1 MLSQPISCPLI
12 RSRTS
17 KLLEI
22 NILGSGGSMPTE
34 SRNLPA
40 IAIKYQGWILMFDA
54 GEDVQRQI
62 ERAGL
67 GTNKKMAIFVSHMH
81 ADHLLGLP
89 GLLLRFSL
97 LGRIKPLSIFGPK
110 ELIEYIKM
118 NQSTIN
124 LGTTFEAVVHAI
136 EPGIVF
142 QEEDLTVRAFEVD
155 HRGYALGYELTIQKP
170 TGEFLPERAEELKI
184 PKGPLW
190 SKLAD
195 GEEVQLEDGTKIH
208 PTQVTGPRP
217 DPVKIVYSGDTRPCQ
232 ALREASQNATV
243 LISEAMYTVE
253 HEDLA
258 DERGHSTAK
267 GMAQIASESNVGL
280 LVLTH
285 YSPRYFDGLDI
296 LREGKDIFANT
307 VLARDLMRIMVDKDG
322 KYTIT
327 KPGLKPPTKFQA

>member
-1 MLSQPISCPLI
+1 M
-12 RSRTS
+12 S

-22 NILGSGGSMPTE
+22 ITLGTGGSMPTE
-34 SRNLPA
+34 NRNLPS
-40 IAIKYQGWILMFDA
+40 IVIRYQGWVLMFDA

-62 ERAGL
+62 ERVGI

-97 LGRIKPLSIFGPK
+97 LGRIKPLKIFGPK
-110 ELIEYIKM
+110 ELIDYVKM

-136 EPGIVF
+136 EPGVIF
-142 QEEDLTVRAFEVD
+142 QEEELTVRAFAVD

-170 TGEFLPERAEELKI
+170 TGEFHPERAEKLKI

-190 SKLAD
+190 RKLAD

-208 PTQVTGPRP
+208 PNQVTEPRS

-232 ALREASQNATV
+232 TLRDASQNATV
-243 LISEAMYTVE
+243 LISEAMYTSE

-258 DERGHSTAK
+258 AERGHSTAK
-267 GMAQIASESNVGL
+267 AIAQIATESNVGL

-296 LREGKDIFANT
+296 LKEGKDNFANT
-307 VLARDLMRIMVDKDG
+307 VLARDLMRITVDKEG
-322 KYTIT
+322 NSKIVE
-327 KPGLKPPTKFQA
+327 PGLQPPSKVPI

>member
-1 MLSQPISCPLI
+1 
-12 RSRTS
+12 
-17 KLLEI
+17 
-22 NILGSGGSMPTE
+22 MPTE
-34 SRNLPA
+34 NRNLPA

-54 GEDVQRQI
+54 GEDVQRQL

-67 GTNKKMAIFVSHMH
+67 GTNKKMAIFISHMH

-97 LGRIKPLSIFGPK
+97 LGRMKPLKIFGPK
-110 ELIEYIKM
+110 ELIEYVKM

-136 EPGIVF
+136 EPGVVF

-170 TGEFLPERAEELKI
+170 TGEFLPERAEEMKI

-190 SKLAD
+190 SKLAN
-195 GEEVQLEDGTKIH
+195 GEEAQLEDGTTIH
-208 PTQVTGPRP
+208 PNQVTGPRP
-217 DPVKIVYSGDTRPCQ
+217 NPVKIVYSGDTRPCQ
-232 ALREASQNATV
+232 ALREASQNAAV
-243 LISEAMYTVE
+243 LISEAMYTSE

-258 DERGHSTAK
+258 TERGHSTAK
-267 GMAQIASESNVGL
+267 EIAQIASESNVNL

-285 YSPRYFDGLDI
+285 YSPRYFDGLEV
-296 LREGKDIFANT
+296 LKEGKDYFPNT
-307 VLARDLMRIMVDKDG
+307 VLARDLMKINIDKAG
-322 KYTIT
+322 NSKIT
-327 KPGLKPPTKFQA
+327 EPGLQPLTKTQA